1 MSRVSYKGGGPAM
14 TDLMAGRV
22 DMLFASVLETIP
34 YVNSGKLRALAV
46 TSAQRVEALPDVPT
60 LAEAGVQGY
69 EASSWFGLL
78 APAGT
83 PPAIV
88 DKIQR
93 DVGCFLLL
101 TRGIDDD

>member
-1 MSRVSYKGGGPAM
+1 M